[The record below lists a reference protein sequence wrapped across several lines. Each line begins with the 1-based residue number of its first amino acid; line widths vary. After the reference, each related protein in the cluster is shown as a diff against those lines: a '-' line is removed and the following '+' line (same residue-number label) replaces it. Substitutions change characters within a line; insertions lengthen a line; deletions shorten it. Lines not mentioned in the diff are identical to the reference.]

1 MDESIDVNDALTH
14 ASNPDNNIRSIGEDM
29 LKRLQNRDLPN
40 FLLYLSSELVREGIP
55 EESRVLAAITLKNS
69 LDSKDPALKDAH
81 KDLLCLKWLSVDK
94 SIRLEIKNNL
104 LMTLE
109 IDSRPSHSRHPSSK
123 VIAEVIARVACM
135 EIPRNQWL
143 DLVGKLMDNMASLS
157 SSLKQATLEVL
168 QYIFKA
174 KIPNVVKRDQVDDVI
189 ASVISAL
196 NDEVLGSQVLLAAL
210 KALHNIFEFTK
221 FEDHDWRGAIEAVF
235 AVAYRTSGTEIP
247 EAAFEYLVAIA
258 STCHT
263 KFEPDIE
270 VLMCITTQA
279 LNGDVESLKVQCIK
293 LWITICEKE
302 IDWLEEEEEE
312 EEEKEDKDESY
323 FTGPLYSLVPLLLQT
338 YLNEEE
344 RDLEQ
349 MDIWKQGD
357 EDEGDGNI
365 SLTGEQEEEGDEN
378 VEQKG
383 VNLEDNWEQEEDE
396 TLQVISMTCL
406 GLAARILKGGVVPTV
421 MHFVEENMNG
431 PHKIAALSPL
441 GFILEGPSVKQL
453 APLVDLLLALME
465 YQAEGVRGRAAWTL
479 GRLFELVGAHRI
491 MRNEVVSLDRIM
503 ELLIERSCDVPQ
515 VSIEVHGALYF
526 LARGYGEDAKSRSK
540 SN

>member
-349 MDIWKQGD
+349 MDIW
-357 EDEGDGNI
+357 I
-365 SLTGEQEEEGDEN
+365 
-378 VEQKG
+378 
-383 VNLEDNWEQEEDE
+383 
-396 TLQVISMTCL
+396 ISMTCL